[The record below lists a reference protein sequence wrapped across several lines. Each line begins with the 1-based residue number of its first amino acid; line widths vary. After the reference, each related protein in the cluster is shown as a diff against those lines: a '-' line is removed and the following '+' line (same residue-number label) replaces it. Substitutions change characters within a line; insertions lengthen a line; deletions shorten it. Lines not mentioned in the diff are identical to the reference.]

1 MKKETI
7 IGAIL
12 MLAGILFSMD
22 KVKALHFGSFYF
34 GWLIIPIVFLSVG
47 WLLMHGPEPMR
58 RRFHHSHL
66 AAVIKIIC
74 ILMIIWGAYHH
85 WFNK

>member
-1 MKKETI
+1 
-7 IGAIL
+7 
-12 MLAGILFSMD
+12 
-22 KVKALHFGSFYF
+22 
-34 GWLIIPIVFLSVG
+34 
-47 WLLMHGPEPMR
+47 MHGPEPMR